1 MTKSLV
7 KTRTGAKR
15 IVALRRVEEIIKV
28 ILIVAIVIAINEISN
43 RATRFVMDSMSFSQ
57 IKLCFFVLILGI
69 SMYTYLK
76 SCAEI
81 KKITNEK

>member
-1 MTKSLV
+1 MTKSLE

-15 IVALRRVEEIIKV
+15 IVALRRVEEVIKV

-43 RATRFVMDSMSFSQ
+43 RATRFVMDNMSFSQ

-69 SMYTYLK
+69 VMYTYLK

>member
-15 IVALRRVEEIIKV
+15 IVALRRVEEVIKI

-81 KKITNEK
+81 KNITNEK

>member
-15 IVALRRVEEIIKV
+15 IVALRRVEEVIKV

-57 IKLCFFVLILGI
+57 IKLCFL
-69 SMYTYLK
+69 YLF
-76 SCAEI
+76 
-81 KKITNEK
+81 

>member
-15 IVALRRVEEIIKV
+15 IVALRRVEEVIKV

-81 KKITNEK
+81 KQIESK